1 MELARE
7 DVDYRTLVGSV
18 IPRPI
23 AWVSTLSE
31 DGVPNLAPFSF
42 FNAVT
47 STPPVVSIAITRF
60 DDRKPDWFKDTLINI
75 RETEEFV
82 VHIVTMPLLEQMNRS
97 SARLPS
103 DESEF
108 EAADVERVPST
119 LVDPPRVAEAQV
131 AFECILYDRHPV
143 GGATLIL
150 GDIVHAH
157 VDDAVTVDGK
167 LDVNKLDP
175 VARLSAGQYAP
186 LGERVDLERP
196 P

>member
-7 DVDYRTLVGSV
+7 DVDYRTLVGSI

-23 AWVSTLSE
+23 AWVSTVSE

-75 RETEEFV
+75 RETEQFV

-108 EAADVERVPST
+108 EAADIERVPST

-157 VDDAVTVDGK
+157 VDDAVTIDGK